1 MEYILIPVAIIIAAI
16 VIFLVL
22 DYIVK
27 KHKIPQTASDAIWK
41 AIYFI
46 QIKEYKQALELL
58 EFAEKEYAI
67 FPEEMCDLCIQRAD
81 AYCGL
86 GDFSS
91 AAQAYD
97 QLFEVLGECE
107 GKLKRNDALFKEI
120 KECYIN
126 AGTEASIEKWEAL
139 FAPLEKG
146 E

>member
-1 MEYILIPVAIIIAAI
+1 
-16 VIFLVL
+16 
-22 DYIVK
+22 
-27 KHKIPQTASDAIWK
+27 
-41 AIYFI
+41 
-46 QIKEYKQALELL
+46 
-58 EFAEKEYAI
+58 
-67 FPEEMCDLCIQRAD
+67 
-81 AYCGL
+81 L

-139 FAPLEKG
+139 FAQLEKG